1 MNVSKI
7 KMEENL
13 LREKLEMYQ
22 FLDRRGRA
30 LHIFFD
36 YLTNSFLTTCFTKE
50 GARRLLNLLEPK
62 PSSETQRGKP
72 ICPQEQ
78 VMFMQVFLL

>member
-22 FLDRRGRA
+22 FLERRGRA

-36 YLTNSFLTTCFTKE
+36 YLTNSFFNDLFHQ
-50 GARRLLNLLEPK
+50 G
-62 PSSETQRGKP
+62 GG
-72 ICPQEQ
+72 
-78 VMFMQVFLL
+78 